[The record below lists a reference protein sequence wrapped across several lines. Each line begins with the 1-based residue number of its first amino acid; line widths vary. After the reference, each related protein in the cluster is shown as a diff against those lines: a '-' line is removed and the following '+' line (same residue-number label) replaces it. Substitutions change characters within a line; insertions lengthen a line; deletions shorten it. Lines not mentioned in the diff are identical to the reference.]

1 MGSRKF
7 AQKGLGGSTC
17 EILDSFG
24 EKGGGRRM
32 RHLLLSVLHFPV
44 RCGRKGGRHQPY
56 LLYSTLF
63 SDLGLRCTGRNAALF
78 STLLSFRFARA
89 KVELFSLARLCP
101 VSFLLCL
108 RVPKNLP
115 FLSRSQTFSV
125 RAIGQSMPGY
135 AREREGTERTQ
146 GLPNLV
152 SLGWGQKLQ
161 LEVKGL
167 PCPHHTFD

>member
-1 MGSRKF
+1 MTYTVFFPRRSGKWDHENLLRR
-7 AQKGLGGSTC
+7 GGGSTC

-24 EKGGGRRM
+24 ERGGGCRM

-44 RCGRKGGRHQPY
+44 RCGRKGGRYQPY

-78 STLLSFRFARA
+78 STPLSFRFARA

-125 RAIGQSMPGY
+125 RAIGQSMPRRMCVCE
-135 AREREGTERTQ
+135 RERTERTQ

-152 SLGWGQKLQ
+152 SL
-161 LEVKGL
+161 
-167 PCPHHTFD
+167 